1 LYSVPLSFDELG
13 VVAERFHLK
22 PLLQLFTGDG
32 RFYILALSQN
42 EVRLL
47 EGWRHGVTELDF
59 AGAPSDIEEALG
71 AERQEKQLQFHTR
84 APGGAGPRAAVFH
97 GHGLG
102 GEQTKLRLVRF
113 FRRVDAALNDFLRE
127 EKAPLVVAGVEYY
140 LPIYREASTYPLLME
155 EGVPGSP
162 EGVSAEELHRRA
174 WAIVE
179 PHFAS
184 AQEQARAQYRALQG
198 TGRSSNDVTE
208 CVLAAIRGRIG
219 LAFVSVG
226 VQRWGR
232 LSPDGQEVWQHETPQ
247 PGDQDLLDLIAVHS
261 LLNGATVYAV
271 EPRKLPDRAPLA
283 AVFRY

>member
-1 LYSVPLSFDELG
+1 
-13 VVAERFHLK
+13 
-22 PLLQLFTGDG
+22 
-32 RFYILALSQN
+32 
-42 EVRLL
+42 
-47 EGWRHGVTELDF
+47 
-59 AGAPSDIEEALG
+59 
-71 AERQEKQLQFHTR
+71 
-84 APGGAGPRAAVFH
+84 
-97 GHGLG
+97 
-102 GEQTKLRLVRF
+102 
-113 FRRVDAALNDFLRE
+113 
-127 EKAPLVVAGVEYY
+127 
-140 LPIYREASTYPLLME
+140 
-155 EGVPGSP
+155 
-162 EGVSAEELHRRA
+162 
-174 WAIVE
+174 VE

>member
-1 LYSVPLSFDELG
+1 MTVLSRQELRDLIEAAPGPCVSLYQPTHRAGPKIQQDPIRLKNLLREAEERLTTMGMRSPEAKDLLKPALSLVDDGLFWRHQLEGLALFLAPGRFHLYSVPLSFDELG

-162 EGVSAEELHRRA
+162 EGVSAEER
-174 WAIVE
+174 
-179 PHFAS
+179 
-184 AQEQARAQYRALQG
+184 
-198 TGRSSNDVTE
+198 
-208 CVLAAIRGRIG
+208 VLAATMRDTGRRPGVDKLRRG
-219 LAFVSVG
+219 
-226 VQRWGR
+226 
-232 LSPDGQEVWQHETPQ
+232 
-247 PGDQDLLDLIAVHS
+247 
-261 LLNGATVYAV
+261 
-271 EPRKLPDRAPLA
+271 
-283 AVFRY
+283 